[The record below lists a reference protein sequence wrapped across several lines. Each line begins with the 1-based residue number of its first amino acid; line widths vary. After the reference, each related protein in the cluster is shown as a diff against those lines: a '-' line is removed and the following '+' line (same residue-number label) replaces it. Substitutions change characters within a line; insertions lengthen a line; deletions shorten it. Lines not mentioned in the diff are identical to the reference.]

1 MKRPAVWLSLV
12 VLSLAFGG
20 AARAEVPTR
29 VDRGLL
35 LRSGDGESF
44 AAPIV
49 GTAVAVRVT
58 GIVARARVTQIFL
71 NPTTAWVEGI
81 YVFPLPEGAVVDAL
95 RMTIGDRVLSGVVRE
110 KRQAA
115 AVYQQAKALGHR
127 ASLVELARPGVFTT
141 SVANLGPGEKVEITV
156 ELQQVVEYGR
166 GRFGLRFPMVVPP
179 RYASKA
185 EDVLPIPAPVAGPN
199 APSFSFHVELAPG
212 FPVGSIDSS
221 SHRVT
226 VKRDDRE
233 RRYAVDL
240 ADGVAVADADFL
252 LDWTPAVGRAPRAVH
267 FTETVNGER
276 YSLLMV
282 MPPDVPEAA
291 AGAPAARDHLRHRH
305 LGIDVGPVAR
315 AGPRGAGP
323 RPRPPGAERRLQ
335 RRALRLHRRSALP
348 RQPAGDPG
356 PRGTGEGLG
365 ARARDSRRHR
375 DAGGVGAGA
384 AGDHD
389 RRQARLR
396 APGDLRHRRPGLQRG
411 RGAALRRA
419 AARRQPSLP
428 GRHRLGPQ
436 RRLPPASRRGGP
448 GHAHRDRQP
457 GAGESGHGGAL
468 RPHRDAAA
476 QRPRRAVAGCGGRG
490 LAAAHPRPLPGRA
503 AGGERSPA
511 RQPDR

>member
-1 MKRPAVWLSLV
+1 MRRPAVWLSLV

-58 GIVARARVTQIFL
+58 GIVARTRVTQIFL

-115 AVYQQAKALGHR
+115 AVYQQAKDLGHR
-127 ASLVELARPGVFTT
+127 ASLVELARPGLFTT

-212 FPVGSIDSS
+212 FPRGL
-221 SHRVT
+221 
-226 VKRDDRE
+226 DRQ
-233 RRYAVDL
+233 
-240 ADGVAVADADFL
+240 L
-252 LDWTPAVGRAPRAVH
+252 LAPRD
-267 FTETVNGER
+267 GE
-276 YSLLMV
+276 
-282 MPPDVPEAA
+282 
-291 AGAPAARDHLRHRH
+291 AR
-305 LGIDVGPVAR
+305 
-315 AGPRGAGP
+315 
-323 RPRPPGAERRLQ
+323 RPR
-335 RRALRLHRRSALP
+335 
-348 RQPAGDPG
+348 
-356 PRGTGEGLG
+356 
-365 ARARDSRRHR
+365 
-375 DAGGVGAGA
+375 
-384 AGDHD
+384 
-389 RRQARLR
+389 
-396 APGDLRHRRPGLQRG
+396 
-411 RGAALRRA
+411 AALRRGP
-419 AARRQPSLP
+419 RRRSG
-428 GRHRLGPQ
+428 GRR
-436 RRLPPASRRGGP
+436 RRLPARLDAGG
-448 GHAHRDRQP
+448 
-457 GAGESGHGGAL
+457 
-468 RPHRDAAA
+468 
-476 QRPRRAVAGCGGRG
+476 RPRTARR
-490 LAAAHPRPLPGRA
+490 LTSPRRWTA
-503 AGGERSPA
+503 NATRCSW
-511 RQPDR
+511 